1 MGIKA
6 IYIGSEFYTESQ
18 MVMASMMFEDGTRF
32 CLGDI
37 EMELRE
43 GKTITI
49 RPATDAELGLAHKML
64 KRIKRDNE
72 ERRARWAKED
82 AKGSGK

>member
-1 MGIKA
+1 MGIKVV
-6 IYIGSEFYTESQ
+6 YIGGEFYTESQ
-18 MVMASMMFEDGTRF
+18 MVMASMMLEDGTRF

-49 RPATDAELGLAHKML
+49 RPATDGELVLAYKML
-64 KRIKRDNE
+64 KVIKKENE
-72 ERRARWAKED
+72 ERRVKWAKED
-82 AKGSGK
+82 AERSGK

>member
-6 IYIGSEFYTESQ
+6 IYIGSEFYIESQ
-18 MVMASMMFEDGTRF
+18 TVMASMMFEDGTRF

-64 KRIKRDNE
+64 KRIKKGNAERKAKWAQEDA
-72 ERRARWAKED
+72 ERR
-82 AKGSGK
+82 GK